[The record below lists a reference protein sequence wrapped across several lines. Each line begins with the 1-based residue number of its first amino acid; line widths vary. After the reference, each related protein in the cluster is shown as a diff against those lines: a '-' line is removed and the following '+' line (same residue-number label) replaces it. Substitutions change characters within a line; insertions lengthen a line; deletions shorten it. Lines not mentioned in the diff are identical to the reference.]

1 MTKTC
6 REIVPCWP
14 VCLWDTDLDSPT
26 SYLWPSTLRVQW
38 TLDTIRRFA
47 PHRSDIN
54 KGGCWKVLCASFRWM
69 IWHLEGKCQPD
80 GKLNTSRAVV
90 QLCLV
95 PFVKFSKTLFLN
107 SCHPPPPFTPP
118 SLHPRWADRLFRS
131 EEPIWNTVIGID
143 RNSTADR
150 VQSTLCQWNTNT
162 HCGVG
167 FAVWGSRRPVLTLSD
182 GPLFLTGL
190 SQTVTAERRHV
201 WS

>member
-1 MTKTC
+1 MLTC
-6 REIVPCWP
+6 VTLTWILSLHTFGLQPKSPVDSGHNQEICSSP
-14 VCLWDTDLDSPT
+14 VWHQQRRMLEGSLWFVQVNDLT
-26 SYLWPSTLRVQW
+26 
-38 TLDTIRRFA
+38 F
-47 PHRSDIN
+47 
-54 KGGCWKVLCASFRWM
+54 
-69 IWHLEGKCQPD
+69 EGKCQPD

>member
-1 MTKTC
+1 MLTC
-6 REIVPCWP
+6 VSLGHWPGFSHFIPSAFNLKSPVDSGHNQEICSSP
-14 VCLWDTDLDSPT
+14 VWHQQRRMLEGSLWFVQVNDLT
-26 SYLWPSTLRVQW
+26 
-38 TLDTIRRFA
+38 F
-47 PHRSDIN
+47 
-54 KGGCWKVLCASFRWM
+54 
-69 IWHLEGKCQPD
+69 EGKCQPD